1 MMLRLGITGGIGSGK
16 SVVSKTL
23 TVLGIPVYDCDSKAK
38 WLQENDSDVRQAIKN
53 LLGEDVYEGQ
63 RLNRK
68 KMAAMI
74 FSDSTLLAKVEGI
87 VHPAVEKDFAQWCVE
102 QKKEIVALESA
113 ILYEC
118 GLDKKYIDKVCL
130 VYAPTETRIERVAQ
144 RDSANIEEIRR
155 RMANQANDDE
165 KIKKADFIVNNYA
178 NHSIISQVL
187 EMMVKVRKEWK

>member
-1 MMLRLGITGGIGSGK
+1 MLRLGITGGIGSGK

-23 TVLGIPVYDCDSKAK
+23 KVLGIPVYDCDSRAK
-38 WLQENDSDVRQAIKN
+38 WLQEHDADVRREIKS
-53 LLGEDVYEGQ
+53 LLGDGVYEGE

-68 KMAAMI
+68 KMASMI

-87 VHPAVEKDFAQWCVE
+87 VHPAVEKDFNRWCVE
-102 QKKEIVALESA
+102 QKKEIVGLESA

-118 GLDKKYIDKVCL
+118 GLDKKCIDKVCL

-155 RMANQANDDE
+155 RMVNQASDDD
-165 KIKKADFIVNNYA
+165 KIKKADFIVNNFS
-178 NHSIISQVL
+178 NHSVICQVL
-187 EMMVKVRKEWK
+187 EMMSKVRE

>member
-1 MMLRLGITGGIGSGK
+1 MLRLGITGGIGSGK

-23 TVLGIPVYDCDSKAK
+23 KVLGIPVYDCDSRAK
-38 WLQENDSDVRQAIKN
+38 WLQEHDADVRREIKS
-53 LLGEDVYEGQ
+53 LLGDGVYEGE

-68 KMAAMI
+68 KMASMI

-87 VHPAVEKDFAQWCVE
+87 VHPAVEKDFNRWCVE
-102 QKKEIVALESA
+102 QKKEIVGLESA

-118 GLDKKYIDKVCL
+118 GLDKKCIDKVCL

-155 RMANQANDDE
+155 RMANQASDDD
-165 KIKKADFIVNNYA
+165 KIKKADFIVNNFS
-178 NHSIISQVL
+178 NHSVICQVL
-187 EMMVKVRKEWK
+187 EMMSKVRE

>member
-1 MMLRLGITGGIGSGK
+1 MLRLGITGGIGSGK

-23 TVLGIPVYDCDSKAK
+23 KVLGIPVYDCDSRAK
-38 WLQENDSDVRQAIKN
+38 WLQEHDADVRREIKS
-53 LLGEDVYEGQ
+53 LLGDDVYEGE

-87 VHPAVEKDFAQWCVE
+87 VHPAVEKDFNRWCVE
-102 QKKEIVALESA
+102 QKKEIVGLESA

-118 GLDKKYIDKVCL
+118 GLDKKCIDKVCL

-155 RMANQANDDE
+155 RMANQASDDD
-165 KIKKADFIVNNYA
+165 KIKKADFIVNNFS
-178 NHSIISQVL
+178 NHSVISQVL
-187 EMMVKVRKEWK
+187 EMMSKVRE

>member
-1 MMLRLGITGGIGSGK
+1 MLRLGITGGIGSGK

-23 TVLGIPVYDCDSKAK
+23 KVLGIPVYDCDSRAK
-38 WLQENDSDVRQAIKN
+38 WLQEHDADVRREIKS
-53 LLGEDVYEGQ
+53 LLGDGVYEGE

-68 KMAAMI
+68 KMASMI

-87 VHPAVEKDFAQWCVE
+87 VHPAVEKDFNRWCVE
-102 QKKEIVALESA
+102 QKKEIVGLESA

-118 GLDKKYIDKVCL
+118 GLDKKCIDKVCL

-155 RMANQANDDE
+155 RMANQASDDD
-165 KIKKADFIVNNYA
+165 KIKKADFIVNNFS
-178 NHSIISQVL
+178 NHGIICQVL
-187 EMMVKVRKEWK
+187 EMMSKVRE